1 MKLHLPKQLFTALL
15 TAISMAVPA
24 AVTLGSA
31 AWGEGVGYASGVTYD
46 LLESGDDWVKLSGQ
60 SSRFPVYNA
69 ATDDTPATITT
80 TNWGQALAVY
90 STPSRYA
97 YTVDS
102 TGVLSFSLTLQTDAP
117 GNSVAAISL
126 TGVDETLVF
135 GSPAYSSSNICYSV
149 TSNTSADIYLYN
161 TDSNWGSGEECYLA
175 ADEVKSIG
183 TRTSNAYTL
192 NGTVT
197 LKDDGNYWMD
207 LMLDGASVGQSVNLG
222 TSFDISRITLQT
234 DGGSHTLS
242 NLTITG
248 NLFSYRYDATVSGSL
263 AANEVTWS
271 RNGETY
277 ASSEISAMKDGS
289 AILGLTG
296 EGDNATISF
305 DEGTDVAIID
315 ILGGKVI
322 FDGTVETSELTVA
335 DGASFGVAET
345 GNLTLSSSSGI
356 MNADYVLGATGTGTI
371 HLQGD
376 VNIGSDGGESDFAG
390 TISVDSGTLY
400 LGNVASS
407 GGSEMEAID
416 FSDAKIALNG
426 GSIRYFGGTST
437 IGTLD
442 VKTDGTLLI
451 HGTNKNANEQ
461 GILNLNTVNVAS
473 EKLLTV
479 NAYWEYNLH
488 IGALTGEGSLQLNN
502 GSAGTGTI
510 TIDSIGAGFGN
521 ITNAGTLNLVGQLAG
536 SSTISGGTIN
546 VADTASVSGNITF
559 GSDIHI
565 EDTIESTGAVALVG
579 NVYVNNLDNL
589 ERGDFIYSSNEG
601 KDGFI
606 TSALFYVVKGDG
618 NATAKVNDGITSTL
632 YEGSTSIGSISSSAD
647 GKSLVVN
654 SFSDFYAG
662 TWFVNTQDFTVDGT
676 DANPAKDATRY
687 VVAAGRTLTIDAG
700 QSSTMTSSKILTE
713 TTGAGNI
720 TLSTDAMVGNNSAT
734 QATGTLTVN
743 SGATLKVGDGTGHNS
758 SIASFGAVNLNGGTL
773 RMHNNGSTVNNLT
786 VSKESTLRIQ
796 DANAATA
803 TTRLAGDTMLNA
815 ELNVTSG
822 FKGTLTI
829 DKLKGTGNLDIDADD
844 NAYNDTLLVNIN
856 GLTDY
861 SGVISYKA
869 SSGIT
874 GPKANN
880 KINIKNLISGTSYGA
895 VSMGGFT
902 VESKDDDIATA
913 TIDIGSNA
921 SYGASSLG
929 AVTLIGGSELTMFN
943 RDGAGKVN
951 MSSLTVT
958 GAATIQTARNA
969 NCFHSEVNIGS
980 LVNGNQN
987 SAATLNLISGGKSS
1001 AVMAY
1006 NLNGGSGFTG
1016 TINLKSDADSG
1027 GDRRLALNIN
1037 SADAAKG
1044 AIINFLDAS
1053 TIDAANGTAPDAA
1066 DINANKIALGLGTS
1080 VTIAGLGTEVVE
1092 GQETVLTT
1100 NAVEIRGHKIKTGVK
1115 DFTTR
1120 ADDDT
1125 DTSARTLTIDTA
1137 AGKSYDVKANINDN
1151 INLVKTGSGTQS
1163 ISGNVSA
1170 MNGFIRVEEGKL
1182 AFAGTGTTS
1191 ASGIEVYKDATLQ
1204 LGVNNAATNGSM
1216 LAAATGSGNVAITA
1230 ATTLTAA
1237 TQATG
1242 SLTVGNGGATQYQL
1256 SVGSAKDD
1264 ATSKISSFSSVELDN
1279 GKLYFHSMPST
1290 IQNLTVSGNGGN
1302 LTFEDTNNMSKA
1314 FNLSGTTT
1322 LNGDLTIN
1330 STWKYNVDI
1339 DLLIG
1344 TGDLKIN
1351 GKSNT
1356 SYADGSIVNI
1366 DSLQG
1371 YTGAISFTRQA
1382 STGACTL
1389 TINTGGEVNLAGLTL
1404 DGKLDGTAYGVQAS
1418 LTASGDSSLGAVSLT
1433 NGSSLSIAGEGSI
1446 SMTSLNLSAGTTL
1459 THAAGSIQA
1468 GDATLAGTIN
1478 VTDVSM
1484 LATDGE
1490 VTYSQGSNGF
1500 KTATYY
1506 VISEGN
1512 LTYTDDFALQLNGAG
1527 VDVDKTVTDKLT
1539 ISTTG
1544 DLYYV
1549 NTSETLAASTA
1560 NRYFIAADATLT
1572 IDGAHVNVL
1581 DKDITGTG
1589 TLAVSIGK
1597 NTEGSHGNYV
1607 TAEDFNG
1614 VVQISRSQADAD
1626 GNRYGN
1632 TNLVNY
1638 ALGDE
1643 ASFKLVSG
1651 NHWSQ
1656 DGNTITRDIVL
1667 AGADAESFTFEHAGT
1682 LELSGKV
1689 TGTFLTAGKKYND
1702 DIANNLTLSGEGSSI
1717 GAVTMKGGMLT
1728 VKADMEF
1735 GTLSANSVTVDPGV
1749 NLTLG
1754 TDETT
1759 TSTINQLSAAEST
1772 IVLKG
1777 KTTLNLE
1784 GGASAETPVIH
1795 SIGTINAGAGASI
1808 NLAAAA
1814 TLNRISTGSVVLEG
1828 YGTYDFGDYD
1838 IGGGNENTSATY
1850 NSAINVTYG
1859 AGWYG
1864 TVRFGSGSTFT
1875 FKNLDLEQFANGG
1888 NSTIELAGVTGY
1900 LQSSTSSEKTY
1911 SADFKF
1917 TGDGFTIGNGYGGSK
1932 YKFSGDFSGLGN
1944 LTLDKDLDGGLQF
1957 TFAGDMSEWTGEL
1970 KHQKDSQNKYIYD
1983 AADDVLDTSIGN
1995 KLTAAG
2001 ANMEVTVKTNRDV
2014 VMNGELRATAG
2025 STLNV
2030 TKENGGNLS
2039 VKSVAVETTGV
2050 VKVAGL
2056 SISATD
2062 SQENATMTQK
2072 ADTQGA
2078 LTRLQ
2083 EDASF
2088 TIEDMT
2094 LTNTTI
2100 TAATAETRVNLN
2112 NVSGD
2117 ATLAKGT
2124 FGLQM
2129 QAGTP
2134 NVGLGGASLGY
2145 GVAGTPSLTLGTTDA
2160 KLVITADPSADVSG
2174 IYRDYTLTFNL
2185 NVSLDSIPQSGDD
2198 WKALVGFD
2206 GWLGT
2211 MLENQ
2216 NATYQV
2222 ADGAAQVS
2230 EGASAPA
2237 VSYGYAAGGG
2247 GGNVGTLVITISGLN
2262 VPEPASATLGLAAL
2276 MMLCAR
2282 RRRKA

>member
-1 MKLHLPKQLFTALL
+1 
-15 TAISMAVPA
+15 
-24 AVTLGSA
+24 
-31 AWGEGVGYASGVTYD
+31 
-46 LLESGDDWVKLSGQ
+46 
-60 SSRFPVYNA
+60 
-69 ATDDTPATITT
+69 
-80 TNWGQALAVY
+80 
-90 STPSRYA
+90 
-97 YTVDS
+97 
-102 TGVLSFSLTLQTDAP
+102 
-117 GNSVAAISL
+117 
-126 TGVDETLVF
+126 
-135 GSPAYSSSNICYSV
+135 
-149 TSNTSADIYLYN
+149 
-161 TDSNWGSGEECYLA
+161 
-175 ADEVKSIG
+175 
-183 TRTSNAYTL
+183 
-192 NGTVT
+192 
-197 LKDDGNYWMD
+197 
-207 LMLDGASVGQSVNLG
+207 
-222 TSFDISRITLQT
+222 
-234 DGGSHTLS
+234 
-242 NLTITG
+242 
-248 NLFSYRYDATVSGSL
+248 
-263 AANEVTWS
+263 
-271 RNGETY
+271 
-277 ASSEISAMKDGS
+277 MKDGS

-335 DGASFGVAET
+335 DGASFGIAET
-345 GNLTLSSSSGI
+345 GKLTLDSSSGI

-376 VNIGSDGGESDFAG
+376 VNIGSEGGESDFAG

-400 LGNVASS
+400 LGNTASS
-407 GGSEMEAID
+407 GGSEMEEID

-473 EKLLTV
+473 EKRLTV
-479 NAYWEYNLH
+479 DAYWEYNLH

-502 GSAGTGTI
+502 GDGGSGTT
-510 TIDSIGAGFGN
+510 TIDSIGTGFGD

-559 GSDIHI
+559 GSDIKI
-565 EDTIESTGAVALVG
+565 EDTIESTGAVALGG

-618 NATAKVNDGITSTL
+618 NATAKVNEGITSTL
-632 YEGSTSIGSISSSAD
+632 YEGSTNIGSISSSAD

-654 SFSDFYAG
+654 SFSDSYAG

-687 VVAAGRTLTIDAG
+687 VVAAGRTLTINAG
-700 QSSTMTSSKILTE
+700 QSGTMTSSKILTE

-743 SGATLKVGDGTGHNS
+743 SGATLKVGDGTNHNS

-786 VSKESTLRIQ
+786 VSKESTLRIE
-796 DANAATA
+796 DANAATD
-803 TTRLAGDTMLNA
+803 TTRLAGDTTLNA

-829 DKLKGTGNLDIDADD
+829 DNLKGTGNLDIDAGD

-856 GLTDY
+856 GLTNY
-861 SGVISYKA
+861 SGTISYKA

-880 KINIKNLISGTSYGA
+880 KINIKNLVSGTSYGA

-929 AVTLIGGSELTMFN
+929 AVTLTGGSELTMFN

-969 NCFHSEVNIGS
+969 NCFHGEVNIGS

-1027 GDRRLALNIN
+1027 DDRRLALNIN

-1044 AIINFLDAS
+1044 AVINFLDAS

-1100 NAVEIRGHKIKTGVK
+1100 NAVEVMGYKIKTGVTN
-1115 DFTTR
+1115 FTTR

-1137 AGKSYDVKANINDN
+1137 AGKSYDVKANINAN

-1191 ASGIEVYKDATLQ
+1191 ASGIEVYEDATLQ
-1204 LGVNNAATNGSM
+1204 LGVNDAATNGSM

-1230 ATTLTAA
+1230 DTTLTAA

-1242 SLTVGNGGATQYQL
+1242 SLTVGNGGETQYQL
-1256 SVGSAKDD
+1256 SVGSDKSD

-1279 GKLYFHSMPST
+1279 GKLYFTSMPST

-1302 LTFEDTNNMSKA
+1302 LTFDDTNNMSKA

-1351 GKSNT
+1351 GKSNGL
-1356 SYADGSIVNI
+1356 YADASIVNI

-1382 STGACTL
+1382 TNGACTL
-1389 TINTGGEVNLAGLTL
+1389 TMNTGGEVNLAGLTL
-1404 DGKLDGTAYGVQAS
+1404 DGKLDGEQTAYGVQAS
-1418 LTASGDSSLGAVSLT
+1418 LTASGNSSLGAVSLT

-1459 THAAGSIQA
+1459 THAAGSIQT
-1468 GDATLAGTIN
+1468 GEATLAGTIN

-1490 VTYSQGSNGF
+1490 VSYSQGSNGF
-1500 KTATYY
+1500 KTASYY

-1512 LTYTDDFALQLNGAG
+1512 LTYTDDFALQLNGVV

-1539 ISTTG
+1539 ILTTG

-1597 NTEGSHGNYV
+1597 NTEGTHGNYV

-1651 NHWSQ
+1651 NHWSG
-1656 DGNTITRDIVL
+1656 DGATITRDIVL
-1667 AGADAESFTFEHAGT
+1667 AGADAEAFTFEHAGT

-1717 GAVTMKGGMLT
+1717 GTVTMKGGMLT
-1728 VKADMEF
+1728 VKANMEF

-1749 NLTLG
+1749 NLSLG
-1754 TDETT
+1754 TGETT

-1772 IVLKG
+1772 IVLAA
-1777 KTTLNLE
+1777 KTTLELN
-1784 GGASAETPVIH
+1784 GGASVETPVIH
-1795 SIGTINAGAGASI
+1795 SIGTISAGSGARI

-1838 IGGGNENTSATY
+1838 IDGGNVSTSATY

-1859 AGWYG
+1859 EGWYG
-1864 TVRFGSGSTFT
+1864 TVRFGSGSSFR
-1875 FKNLDLEQFANGG
+1875 FMNLDLEQFANGG
-1888 NSTIELAGVTGY
+1888 DSTIELAGVTGY

-1911 SADFKF
+1911 SADFKL
-1917 TGDGFTIGNGYGGSK
+1917 TGDGFTIDDGYGGSE
-1932 YKFSGDFSGLGN
+1932 YKFTGDFSGSGN
-1944 LTLDKDLDGGLQF
+1944 LTLNRDLSNGLQF

-1970 KHQKDSQNKYIYD
+1970 KHQKDPQNKYIYD

-2001 ANMEVTVKTNRDV
+2001 GANHNMEVTVKTNRDV
-2014 VMNGELRATAG
+2014 VMNGELRAKAG

-2030 TKENGGNLS
+2030 TKENEGNLS

-2050 VKVAGL
+2050 VNVAGL
-2056 SISATD
+2056 RISATD
-2062 SQENATMTQK
+2062 STANATMTQK

-2078 LTRLQ
+2078 LTRLH

-2100 TAATAETRVNLN
+2100 TAATVETRVNLS

-2145 GVAGTPSLTLGTTDA
+2145 GVAGTPSLTLGATDA

-2222 ADGAAQVS
+2222 ADGAAAVS
-2230 EGASAPA
+2230 EGASAPT

-2262 VPEPASATLGLAAL
+2262 VPEPTTATLSLLALAAL
-2276 MMLCAR
+2276 AAR
-2282 RRRKA
+2282 RRRNA